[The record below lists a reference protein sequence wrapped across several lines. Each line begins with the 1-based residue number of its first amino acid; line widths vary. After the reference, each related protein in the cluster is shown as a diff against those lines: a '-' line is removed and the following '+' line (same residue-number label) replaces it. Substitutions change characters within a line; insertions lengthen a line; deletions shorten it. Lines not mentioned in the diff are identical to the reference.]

1 MASGQN
7 DDINE
12 HNYQYFTINCLLDDG
27 YMIKYLPNRNL
38 HNQANLTVYQDGK
51 HIHTSMYLEHKK
63 ATFKEFIKQIIQHK
77 RDKPGCEVKCLEYY
91 SEDNQTYLPLKYSL
105 SDLMIISSA

>member
-1 MASGQN
+1 MASGLN

-38 HNQANLTVYQDGK
+38 HHQANLSVYQDGS
-51 HIHTSMYLEHKK
+51 HIHTSMYLEPKK

-77 RDKPGCEVKCLEYY
+77 RDKPGSEVESLEYY
-91 SEDNQTYLPLKYSL
+91 SEDSQTYLPLKYSL
-105 SDLMIISSA
+105 DDLTFMSSV